1 MLTGKG
7 SPQTTLD
14 SEEASTIIRANS
26 LIFARARSVSAAKG
40 RVLYATRWRL
50 DLARV
55 NFARICTESSGYC
68 VREVRIEIVR
78 RKLSYS
84 YVVHKS
90 RTAVKE
96 LFEIFINFRG
106 YNYNFRLV
114 CDSPSLTML
123 RVDLRDAAYE
133 RLNLLEEDGARLVQG
148 LEQSIR
154 NLISIVRRI
163 PISRHTL

>member
-78 RKLSYS
+78 L
-84 YVVHKS
+84 HKS